1 MIGPVS
7 GTGRTM
13 MASLQQAI
21 QKGMP
26 PDQAIQYVKGMATQG
41 VAPLADLYS
50 MMNQFQRLKQQPVQ
64 PPQTPPTIK
73 DQLNILDQQ
82 QQMQRMQQQQAVPQA
97 MNRGLGGID
106 AGLMQYPQFAG
117 GGIVAFDNGGTAD
130 SAEIQRILRKSPMMR
145 TAEENQLLREAG
157 VETERRQLGEDS
169 GIGGL
174 NRFLKSPFIREAF
187 GSPYASEEEIAK
199 GGGAALNERI
209 LRGLGASQVVPQA
222 PPAAAPAQ
230 SAVPTTG
237 GPLAVSPFDSFGGM
251 MNTARRDQFGR
262 PVAQDLATTP
272 SAPSRGERGAGTEAV
287 GGSRFKR
294 FAEEAPKESTEYL
307 KEIQALRESQGLGKA
322 RKERM
327 EYLTKTEQELAKE
340 YGSDKMLAFAEAGFR
355 MAGAASR
362 PGATFLGALSEGAM
376 SGTQALRALNKEQRA
391 TKRAMQEAMFQIKEA
406 EEAEKEGNIT
416 AAMNMRENAK
426 NRFDAAQKLNMQLDN
441 DITKLNMQLGASR
454 DIAEIQAGVRGG
466 DEALKG
472 KKFQLETI
480 EALLSDA
487 RERLIYAPEK
497 EKAQIQAEIR
507 GYLQQIRGLGS
518 SGAGVPVTT
527 SGW

>member
-7 GTGRTM
+7 GTGRAM

-26 PDQAIQYVKGMATQG
+26 PDQAVQYVKSMATQG
-41 VAPLADLYS
+41 VAPLADLYA
-50 MMNQFQRLKQQPVQ
+50 MMNQFQRLKQPQAQ
-64 PPQTPPTIK
+64 APQTPPTIK

-82 QQMQRMQQQQAVPQA
+82 QQMQQMQQQQAVP
-97 MNRGLGGID
+97 MDRGLGGID

-117 GGIVAFDNGGTAD
+117 GGIVALSEGGDPTDVARKRLLELIDEAEKSGDFNTATVLRGQLRRMMTGSETSMAPPEPRD
-130 SAEIQRILRKSPMMR
+130 ISELFRSSAASSRPYLGPAQPAPD
-145 TAEENQLLREAG
+145 TVEAPAP
-157 VETERRQLGEDS
+157 TPTPSQP
-169 GIGGL
+169 GL
-174 NRFLKSPFIREAF
+174 PAPSSPFSTF
-187 GSPYASEEEIAK
+187 GSMM
-199 GGGAALNERI
+199 
-209 LRGLGASQVVPQA
+209 
-222 PPAAAPAQ
+222 
-230 SAVPTTG
+230 SAGRTDP
-237 GPLAVSPFDSFGGM
+237 
-251 MNTARRDQFGR
+251 FGR
-262 PVAQDLATTP
+262 PVSQDLVA
-272 SAPSRGERGAGTEAV
+272 APPAPPRGERGAGTEV
-287 GGSRFKR
+287 VSGGRFKR

-327 EYLTKTEQELAKE
+327 DYLTKSEQELAKE

-362 PGATFLGALSEGAM
+362 PGATFLGALAEGAM

-416 AAMNMRENAK
+416 AAMNMRENAR
-426 NRFDAAQKLNMQLDN
+426 NRYDAAQKLNMQLDN

-454 DIAEIQAGVRGG
+454 EIAQIQAGTRGG
-466 DEALKG
+466 DDALRG
-472 KKFQLETI
+472 KKFDLEI
-480 EALLSDA
+480 VEKLLEDA
-487 RERLIYAPEK
+487 RERLLYAQNAQEK
-497 EKAQIQAEIR
+497 QEIQKEIR
-507 GYLQQIRGLGS
+507 GYLQQMRGMGT

>member
-7 GTGRTM
+7 GTGRAM

-21 QKGMP
+21 DKGMP
-26 PDQAIQYVKGMATQG
+26 PDQAVQYVKSMATQG

-50 MMNQFQRLKQQPVQ
+50 MMNQFQRLKQPQAQ
-64 PPQTPPTIK
+64 APQTPPTIK
-73 DQLNILDQQ
+73 DQLNIATQQ
-82 QQMQRMQQQQAVPQA
+82 QQMQQMQQQQAVPQP
-97 MNRGLGGID
+97 MDRGLGGID

-117 GGIVAFDNGGTAD
+117 GGIVGFDNGGTAD
-130 SAEIQRILRKSPMMR
+130 SAEIERILKKSPMMR

-157 VETERRQLGEDS
+157 VETEKRQLGEDS
-169 GIGGL
+169 GVAGL
-174 NRFLKSPFIREAF
+174 NRFIKSPFIREMF

-199 GGGAALNERI
+199 GGGAALNERL
-209 LRGLGASQVVPQA
+209 LRGLGASQVTPQA
-222 PPAAAPAQ
+222 PPAPAPTQ

-237 GPLAVSPFDSFGGM
+237 GPLAVSPFSSFGDM
-251 MNTARRDQFGR
+251 MSGARNDQFGR
-262 PVAQDLATTP
+262 PVAQDLVA
-272 SAPSRGERGAGTEAV
+272 APRSERGAGTEAIG

-294 FAEEAPKESTEYL
+294 ATEEAPKESTEYL
-307 KEIQALRESQGLGKA
+307 KEVQALRESQGLGKA

-376 SGTQALRALNKEQRA
+376 SGTQALRALNKEQRN
-391 TKRAMQEAMFQIKEA
+391 TKRAMQEAMFQLKEA
-406 EEAEKEGNIT
+406 DEAEKEGDIKT
-416 AAMNMRENAK
+416 ALNMRENAK
-426 NRFDAAQKLNMQLDN
+426 TRYDAAQKLNMQLDN
-441 DITKLNMQLGASR
+441 DITKLSMQLSGSKE
-454 DIAEIQAGVRGG
+454 IAEIQAGARGS

-480 EALLSDA
+480 EALLADA
-487 RERLIYAPEK
+487 RERLVYAPDK

-507 GYLQQIRGLGS
+507 GYLQQVRSLGS
-518 SGAGVPVTT
+518 SGASVHVTT